1 MRCEGQIR
9 LWLLS
14 EKKKKKKDHL
24 YLCFSFRCGC
34 IHYHYSKPQYHQ
46 CLVFPSQ
53 IQSPAASLTLSF
65 WSLSRELNQA
75 NKQKSRE
82 QIKMFCI
89 SESEADPAVGCL
101 FTAVRDDL
109 CGFFFPFYLS
119 ANDYVPSMLLH
130 QLWWASISLSPMCAW
145 EILSVISNLFGCQT
159 SEQRNIKLLR
169 THCGGRSSITSQSRP
184 RSTTLSFSSLPSPS
198 PSPFSPSQCPC
209 DAIWGSQQ

>member
-24 YLCFSFRCGC
+24 YLCCSFRCGC

-82 QIKMFCI
+82 QFKMFCI

-109 CGFFFPFYLS
+109 CGFFFPFIYLLMIMCPLCFCISYGELLYHYHLCTLEKYLVSFPISS
-119 ANDYVPSMLLH
+119 AAKPVSK
-130 QLWWASISLSPMCAW
+130 
-145 EILSVISNLFGCQT
+145 EILNSSA
-159 SEQRNIKLLR
+159 R
-169 THCGGRSSITSQSRP
+169 TAVDVPQ
-184 RSTTLSFSSLPSPS
+184 
-198 PSPFSPSQCPC
+198 
-209 DAIWGSQQ
+209 